1 MNDNATNNGEK
12 LMLKATQSSSFNYLS
27 VLLRWKQR
35 QGTLSREVW
44 RAEPQPSPWAVP
56 PSYNLDR
63 WMMFVDVALET
74 HESKDD
80 IDKMKLL
87 SFKDED

>member
-1 MNDNATNNGEK
+1 MNDSTTNIGEK
-12 LMLKATQSSSFNYLS
+12 SMLTAQVYSVFQFQLYLS

-35 QGTLSREVW
+35 QDTVSREVW

-56 PSYNLDR
+56 PSYNLDC
-63 WMMFVDVALET
+63 WIMFVDVELET

-80 IDKMKLL
+80 W
-87 SFKDED
+87 